1 MGRTRSAFRSSTC
14 AATVRADPVERLS
27 REGTLLLGGAYA
39 ILLQV
44 ADPTIGAVV
53 SAHSNFANR
62 TVDRLHNTLTF
73 VYGVMLGTPAE
84 AEIVAKVTARVHSR
98 IPGAN
103 DPDRQLWVA
112 ATLYGTAVQV
122 YERVH
127 GPLAPVDA
135 EAVLASYARLGTS
148 LEVPAASWPSSTTE
162 FAAYWASTVSSL
174 KVGPH
179 AKRVAHD
186 LFHPT
191 NPPLWLRALL
201 PLASLLTASLLEP
214 PLRAAY
220 GMPWSRA
227 RERRAGA
234 AWAVI
239 RALTRVLPQRV
250 VTAPSRRYLARVR
263 AMVNRVS

>member
-1 MGRTRSAFRSSTC
+1 M
-14 AATVRADPVERLS
+14 RADPVDRLS
-27 REGTLLLGGAYA
+27 RDGTLLLGGAYA

-44 ADPTIGAVV
+44 ADPVIGAVV
-53 SAHSNFANR
+53 AAHSNFANR

-84 AEIVAKVTARVHSR
+84 AEIVAKVTARAHSR

-112 ATLYGTAVQV
+112 ATLYGTAVRV

-127 GPLAPVDA
+127 GPMDPIDA
-135 EAVLASYARLGTS
+135 EVVLASYARLGTS
-148 LEVPAASWPSSTTE
+148 LQVPAASWPSSATE
-162 FAAYWASTVSSL
+162 FAAYWASAVANL

-179 AKRVAHD
+179 AKQVAHD

-191 NPPLWLRALL
+191 KPPPWLRAVL
-201 PLASLLTASLLEP
+201 PLANLLTASLLDP
-214 PLRAAY
+214 PLRDAY

-227 RERRAGA
+227 RERRANA
-234 AWAVI
+234 AWAFI
-239 RALTRVLPQRV
+239 RGITRVLPQRV
-250 VTAPSRRYLARVR
+250 LTAPSRHYLARVR
-263 AMVNRVS
+263 AMLSRAS